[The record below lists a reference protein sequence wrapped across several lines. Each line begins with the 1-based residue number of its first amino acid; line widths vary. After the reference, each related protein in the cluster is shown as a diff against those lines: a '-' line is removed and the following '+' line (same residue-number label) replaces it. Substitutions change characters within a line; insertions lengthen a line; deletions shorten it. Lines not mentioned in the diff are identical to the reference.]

1 MRFVLD
7 EDVDAQLLGS
17 FLRQRGHECWSV
29 VEAGLGGADDDA
41 VAIYADDRDAVLIT
55 HDADATRRR
64 RKFTFG
70 RHVFL
75 RCHQLEAVEL
85 LEIHIDELVT
95 QVEHHNIGVFE
106 LGRTAIVFRPPR
118 YEID

>member
-1 MRFVLD
+1 M
-7 EDVDAQLLGS
+7 
-17 FLRQRGHECWSV
+17 
-29 VEAGLGGADDDA
+29 
-41 VAIYADDRDAVLIT
+41 
-55 HDADATRRR
+55 
-64 RKFTFG
+64 FG

-95 QVEHHNIGVFE
+95 QVERHNIGVFE
-106 LGRTAIVFRPPR
+106 VGRTAIVFHAPR

>member
-7 EDVDAQLLGS
+7 EDVDAQAVRS

-41 VAIYADDRDAVLIT
+41 VAAYADDRNAVLIT

-85 LEIHIDELVT
+85 LEAYIDELVR
-95 QVEHHNIGVFE
+95 ELLRHEIGVFDVR
-106 LGRTAIVFRPPR
+106 GAGIVYHPPR
-118 YEID
+118 YQAD

>member
-1 MRFVLD
+1 M
-7 EDVDAQLLGS
+7 S
-17 FLRQRGHECWSV
+17 NWSV
-29 VEAGLGGADDDA
+29 RSFGSADDDA
-41 VAIYADDRDAVLIT
+41 VAIYADDRHGVLIT

-64 RKFTFG
+64 REFTFG

-106 LGRTAIVFRPPR
+106 VRR
-118 YEID
+118 

>member
-1 MRFVLD
+1 
-7 EDVDAQLLGS
+7 LL
-17 FLRQRGHECWSV
+17 EC
-29 VEAGLGGADDDA
+29 GRCRLGGADDDA

-64 RKFTFG
+64 RRFTFG

-75 RCHQLEAVEL
+75 GCHQLEAVEL
-85 LEIHIDELVT
+85 PEIHIDELVT

-106 LGRTAIVFRPPR
+106 VRRTAIAYHPPR

>member
-7 EDVDAQLLGS
+7 EDVDALAVGS

-29 VEAGLGGADDDA
+29 VDAGVGGADDDA

-64 RKFTFG
+64 RRFTFG
-70 RHVFL
+70 RHVYL

-85 LEIHIDELVT
+85 LEIHIDDLVT
-95 QVEHHNIGVFE
+95 QVEHHDIGVRGPANSHRASPTS
-106 LGRTAIVFRPPR
+106 LRN
-118 YEID
+118 